1 MNFAHGLAI
10 VLPTK
15 ILPLNILFQLDDL
28 AFALAQVL
36 RKANQNILMAE
47 PKASCQPALTG
58 AKPQGFSLTLY
69 NNWLDQAELA
79 NAGFK
84 ISGFN
89 LPPLAVGPVDLNF
102 CNCYPKGLICNRHH
116 VLPFLLLLS

>member
-1 MNFAHGLAI
+1 MYLADGLAI

-15 ILPLNILFQLDDL
+15 IFSLDILFQLDDL
-28 AFALAQVL
+28 TFALAQVL
-36 RKANQNILMAE
+36 RKANKNILMSE

-69 NNWLDQAELA
+69 NNWLDQAKLA
-79 NAGFK
+79 NAGLK

-89 LPPLAVGPVDLNF
+89 LSPLAVGPVDLNF

-116 VLPFLLLLS
+116 VLPFLLLRS